1 MHRVFCYWGVEKC
14 PNCVSNLRFFGFL
27 HRSYLSFSALTPLV
41 GYREE
46 HPACKKL
53 SDAVL
58 VWLSVCSEVQII
70 CIWSSWCHCHTI
82 ISYFIKV
89 QIGLI
94 FLVPAYRGFPGKE
107 AVKWVFVC
115 FLPHSCYFR
124 FGCVPWKR
132 TFADDWGNVFY
143 RLDALPVAQLTESR
157 HWLYHR
163 KLWTFCLDP
172 MTLKGMPHPFCWLFL
187 GLEYTKY
194 V

>member
-1 MHRVFCYWGVEKC
+1 MHHVFCYWGVEKC

-46 HPACKKL
+46 HPAWKKL

-82 ISYFIKV
+82 ISCFIKV

-132 TFADDWGNVFY
+132 TFADDWGMSF
-143 RLDALPVAQLTESR
+143 TG
-157 HWLYHR
+157 W
-163 KLWTFCLDP
+163 
-172 MTLKGMPHPFCWLFL
+172 MPFL
-187 GLEYTKY
+187 SPS
-194 V
+194 